1 VTAFLIVAV
10 LLSVAAVA
18 VLLVPLWRQRRLS
31 GRWSVAGI
39 VAAVAIAPIA
49 FVVYSQIR
57 TWDPVVAH
65 RADEEARL
73 VEQLA
78 QRLQQ
83 KPDDVGG
90 WRLLA
95 RSYMALGRYA
105 EGVNAYREAWKRTPM
120 PDNELKLEYA
130 EAQVLNDRAA
140 LSGEAGKLF
149 EEVVAAEPDNAKA
162 LWYGGLAALEVGRED
177 DVKARW
183 TKLLGL
189 DPPEEVAQIV
199 RQQLAALGAP
209 ATGEGAGQA
218 PPTGPSIKLAVSLGP
233 GRRVADLGPNAAL
246 FIFAR
251 APGGVGPPLA
261 VIRKPADAVPG
272 EFTLSDANS
281 MIPGRSLADF
291 EELDLVAR
299 LSKNGQPTAQ
309 PGDWQAQTSFKPK
322 DGGSVALVIDQVVQ

>member
-1 VTAFLIVAV
+1 VTTFLVIAV

-18 VLLVPLWRQRRLS
+18 VLVVPLWWQKRVT
-31 GRWSVAGI
+31 GRWSLAGL
-39 VAAVAIAPIA
+39 VAAIAIVPIA
-49 FVVYSQIR
+49 FAVYLQIR
-57 TWDPVVAH
+57 TWDPAVAH
-65 RADEEARL
+65 RADEEAQL
-73 VEQLA
+73 VAQLA

-95 RSYMALGRYA
+95 RSYMALGRYP

-120 PDNELKLEYA
+120 PDNDLKLEYA

-162 LWYGGLAALEVGRED
+162 LWYGGLAALEVGHED
-177 DVKARW
+177 DVKTRW
-183 TKLLGL
+183 TKLLTL

-209 ATGEGAGQA
+209 AVAGQGAEPA
-218 PPTGPSIKLAVSLGP
+218 PAGLSIKLAVSLGP

-251 APGGVGPPLA
+251 APDSPAPVA
-261 VIRKPADAVPG
+261 VIRKPAASVPG

-291 EELDLVAR
+291 EELYLVAR
-299 LSKNGQPTAQ
+299 FSKSGQPTAQ